1 MQNITCTRW
10 SLGLY
15 ISSQSCQALLLQWCF
30 GRPSVHGFW
39 HMPMAFFHADFTI
52 PDAFF
57 DPIFRSLQD
66 VGASHQ
72 LVINIGL
79 EHQHPKW
86 LSVPIFNRW
95 LQEQKK
101 QSQRFELLVFVTPKL
116 IS

>member
-1 MQNITCTRW
+1 
-10 SLGLY
+10 
-15 ISSQSCQALLLQWCF
+15 
-30 GRPSVHGFW
+30 
-39 HMPMAFFHADFTI
+39 MAFGTCLWHFPMLILLFQML
-52 PDAFF
+52 FF